1 MIYDIATIRNKLLI
15 NHQSKFND
23 ITKFPSCNLSDV
35 VDIFLDIVEYKELP
49 DIIDAL
55 NIFYMEDQCSRL
67 EIARGYL
74 AKHFEA
80 YLKAVFKI
88 GEKFDMTEMLA
99 GCLRRF
105 FDTHPECN
113 LSKSDRDVFF
123 SNAGKGYRSNSAA
136 YFKDKLPFG
145 SELKTLY
152 DLRNA
157 VGSGHAKTMIEYFD
171 AEPKV
176 LADRRHWLG
185 DVEDCIAAYL
195 FVTYQYLPKLRR
207 FFEPDMTPYLE
218 SVKREFDE
226 ERLRFVHIRGK
237 FEDIIYAKSHPSVQ
251 LEPEIAAEFQ
261 EGGTVATLRGKI
273 SGRKML
279 VTGDAG
285 MGKTTTLHYL
295 AAEDADKLLNDY
307 SLLSVEH
314 PLPVYIELKD
324 FKDDESNGRKVVVTV
339 RDLIFRQVKSGLNLL
354 VKTEEEKLEQY
365 LDKLLRE
372 GKITLFLDGLNEIP
386 QEDKANKQQAI
397 NQFIKQFDPLFFLL
411 TSRKSDYKGVVPS
424 HIPVFEL
431 QKMDVP
437 QITTFLEKNTEN
449 QQARSQIQTFIAAN
463 WKDDS
468 CTDFMEFIGIPLFLL
483 ALVKVVEE
491 TKVIPHTK
499 TQLISTFIERVYD
512 WQCCKPDSRFDTE
525 MSKKLHSLLCHLAI
539 KIKELYNSNPHLAYG
554 KVIEIFQERN
564 QLLGL
569 NIDLAFALQTAKELN
584 ILVEK
589 GHKYVFVHQLFLEF
603 YASEEMEPNLDNLD
617 F

>member
-1 MIYDIATIRNKLLI
+1 MA
-15 NHQSKFND
+15 
-23 ITKFPSCNLSDV
+23 
-35 VDIFLDIVEYKELP
+35 
-49 DIIDAL
+49 
-55 NIFYMEDQCSRL
+55 
-67 EIARGYL
+67 
-74 AKHFEA
+74 
-80 YLKAVFKI
+80 
-88 GEKFDMTEMLA
+88 
-99 GCLRRF
+99 
-105 FDTHPECN
+105 
-113 LSKSDRDVFF
+113 
-123 SNAGKGYRSNSAA
+123 
-136 YFKDKLPFG
+136 DK
-145 SELKTLY
+145 
-152 DLRNA
+152 
-157 VGSGHAKTMIEYFD
+157 
-171 AEPKV
+171 
-176 LADRRHWLG
+176 RHWLG

-424 HIPVFEL
+424 DIPVFEL

-449 QQARSQIQTFIAAN
+449 QQARSQIQTFIATN
-463 WKDDS
+463 WQNDS

>member
-15 NHQSKFND
+15 NHQSKFDD
-23 ITKFPSCNLSDV
+23 ITKFPNCNLSDV

-324 FKDDESNGRKVVVTV
+324 FKDDEANGRKIEVTV
-339 RDLIFRQVKSGLNLL
+339 RDLIFRQVKYGKDSLA
-354 VKTEEEKLEQY
+354 KTEEEKLERY
-365 LDKLLRE
+365 LDKLLDE

-386 QEDKANKQQAI
+386 KTDKENKHHAI
-397 NQFIKQFDPLFFLL
+397 NEFLKQFERVFFVL
-411 TSRKSDYKGVVPS
+411 TSRKEDYKGVVA
-424 HIPVFEL
+424 IQLPVFEL

-437 QITTFLEKNTEN
+437 QIAMFLQKNTDNEPVRDKIN
-449 QQARSQIQTFIAAN
+449 NLVVKNESF
-463 WKDDS
+463 K
-468 CTDFMEFIGIPLFLL
+468 EFIGVPLILL
-483 ALVKVVEE
+483 ALMKVVEKTGEIPNTE
-491 TKVIPHTK
+491 TKIIRSFID
-499 TQLISTFIERVYD
+499 QLYD
-512 WQCCKPDSRFDTE
+512 WQCCTPHSGFDNAMSR
-525 MSKKLHSLLCHLAI
+525 KLHSLLGYLAFTI
-539 KIKELYNSNPHLAYG
+539 QQLQDTNLFLPES
-554 KVIEIFQERN
+554 KVIAIFQERN
-564 QLLGL
+564 LNHHL
-569 NIDLAFALQTAKELN
+569 NIDLYFMLKTARELN

-589 GHKYVFVHQLFLEF
+589 EHRYVFVHQVFLEF
-603 YASEEMEPNLDNLD
+603 YAQEEWGAELD